1 MEMSNNNLRIKKRI
15 VIVFTVVILSGVLT
29 LYFYL
34 SYRATHIKT
43 DNAYVEGHVHI
54 ISPRIFGTV
63 RAIYVRDN
71 QRVKKGDLLL
81 EIDPMDYEVQLRKAQ
96 YAVDTEKERLR
107 EIDEGIE
114 SRKIQLREAMQRV
127 ESAKAMLS
135 LKETNLKQAEID
147 LKRSRSLYEKEAISK
162 ERLDRAETAYNTALD
177 EMNLARHELL
187 SREENLELQ
196 RSLLRQVEA
205 SRRVQLSNL
214 RQKESLLEEAKL
226 HLEYTK
232 IFSPSDGYV
241 TRRTVEIGNYVR
253 QGQPLMAVVYLDDV
267 WIVANYKETQL
278 EKVRPGQR
286 VKIKVDAYPGKVFW
300 GRVDSIM
307 SGTGAVFSLFPPEN
321 ATGNWVKV
329 VQRVPVK
336 IVLEKGI
343 DTKELLR
350 VGMSAV
356 TNILVDKNGNE

>member
-15 VIVFTVVILSGVLT
+15 IIVLTVIILSGALT

-54 ISPRIFGTV
+54 ISPRVSGTV
-63 RAIYVRDN
+63 KAIYVIDN

-81 EIDPMDYEVQLRKAQ
+81 EIDPVDYEVQVRKAR
-96 YAVDTEKERLR
+96 YAVDTERERLR

-114 SRKIQLREAMQRV
+114 SRRIQLREASQRV
-127 ESAKAMLS
+127 ESARAVLS
-135 LKETNLKQAEID
+135 LKEANLKQAEID
-147 LKRSRSLYEKEAISK
+147 LKRARSLYEKGAISR
-162 ERLDRAETAYNTALD
+162 ERLERVETAYNIAL
-177 EMNLARHELL
+177 EEVNLARHELL

-196 RSLLRQVEA
+196 KTLLRQMEA

-214 RQKESLLEEAKL
+214 RQKESLLEEAKINQS
-226 HLEYTK
+226 YTK
-232 IFSPSDGYV
+232 IYSPSDGYI
-241 TRRTVEIGNYVR
+241 TRRSVEVGNHVR
-253 QGQPLMAVVYLDDV
+253 QGQPLMAVVDLQDV

-286 VKIKVDAYPGKVFW
+286 VKIKVDAYPEKRFW

-321 ATGNWVKV
+321 ATGHWVKV

-336 IVLEKGI
+336 IVLEKGE
-343 DTKELLR
+343 DTEHILR

-356 TNILVDKNGNE
+356 TTIIIEEK